1 MPLFI
6 VQHRHDANN
15 CPAKNPEL
23 GQMLLKHLASAND
36 YKVNIKSEGVANGS
50 HRLFLFIESE
60 SRENVENFMKPFY
73 QFGEVEIFTA
83 SLCESVV
90 ERGGC

>member
-1 MPLFI
+1 MPFFI
-6 VQHRHDANN
+6 VQHRHESNN

-23 GQMLLKHLASAND
+23 GQMLLKHLASARD
-36 YKVNIKSEGVANGS
+36 YKIEIKSEGVVDGS
-50 HRLFLFIESE
+50 HRLFLFVESE
-60 SRENVENFMKPFY
+60 SRENVENFMKPFS
-73 QFGEVEIFTA
+73 QFGEVEILSA

>member
-1 MPLFI
+1 MPFFI
-6 VQHRHDANN
+6 VQHRHEPNN
-15 CPAKNPEL
+15 CPARNPEL

-36 YKVNIKSEGVANGS
+36 YKVEIKSEGVIDGS
-50 HRLFLFIESE
+50 HRLILFIESE
-60 SRENVENFMKPFY
+60 TRENAENFMAPFK
-73 QFGEVEIFTA
+73 QFGEVEISQA